1 MGEMNKRLLLSSGL
15 LKLSCIVKEVLEKLN
30 FEIIKI
36 EYSHFDKGFPKK
48 SMLAYATISKRHLWV
63 MVV

>member
-15 LKLSCIVKEVLEKLN
+15 LKFSTCIVKEVLEKFSLN

-48 SMLAYATISKRHLWV
+48 AC
-63 MVV
+63 

>member
-1 MGEMNKRLLLSSGL
+1 MGEMNKRLLVSSGL
-15 LKLSCIVKEVLEKLN
+15 LKFSCIVKEVLEKFSLN

-48 SMLAYATISKRHLWV
+48 AC
-63 MVV
+63 